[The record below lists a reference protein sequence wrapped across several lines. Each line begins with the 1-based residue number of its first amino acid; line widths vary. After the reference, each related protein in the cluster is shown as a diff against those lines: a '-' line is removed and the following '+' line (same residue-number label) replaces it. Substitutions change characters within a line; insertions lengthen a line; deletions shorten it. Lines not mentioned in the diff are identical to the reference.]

1 MRIEPHPL
9 RSFLVDV
16 YHRAA
21 DDHIFFLAS
30 GVTFSVVLA
39 AIPFLLLLVSVPTWL
54 LGADAEPFRSE
65 ALRWLWRIVPIEA
78 PQVQDD
84 LRLQVDVI
92 LDSAGSIGLISVVV
106 FMWLSTRLFGAL
118 RTALSTVFDMEDP
131 HGVIRGKLL
140 DLELVIVS
148 TLLLTANF
156 SLTTWVELNR
166 ARLPGPASLTLP
178 FSQEASAF
186 LTAFATVYVMF
197 LLIYR
202 FVPARRLPWRTA
214 AIAAAVAA
222 VAFEALKF
230 AFGRYISAYSDYSSI
245 FFTFTTIVVLVL
257 SVYYASILFLVGGEV
272 SQTLRVHRLIRRQ
285 REIFQ

>member
-1 MRIEPHPL
+1 MSTEPHPI
-9 RSFLVDV
+9 RSFLGRV
-16 YHRAA
+16 YERAG
-21 DDHIFFLAS
+21 DDQIFFLES
-30 GVTFSVVLA
+30 EVTFSVVLA
-39 AIPFLLLLVSVPTWL
+39 AIPFLLLVVSLPTWL

-65 ALRWLWRIVPIEA
+65 ALRWLWRIVPVEA

-84 LRLQVDVI
+84 LRQQVDVI
-92 LDSAGSIGLISVVV
+92 LDSAGSIGLISAAV

-118 RTALSTVFDMEDP
+118 RTALSIVFDMEDT

-140 DLELVIVS
+140 DMQLVIVS

-156 SLTTWVELNR
+156 GLTTWVELNR
-166 ARLPGPASLTLP
+166 SRLPGAGSLTLP
-178 FSQEASAF
+178 FGQEATAF

-202 FVPARRLPWRTA
+202 FLPARRLNWQTA

-230 AFGRYISAYSDYSSI
+230 AFGRYIAAYSEYSSI
-245 FFTFTTIVVLVL
+245 FFTFTTIVVLVV
-257 SVYYASILFLVGGEV
+257 SVYYSSILFLVGGEV
-272 SQTLRVHRLIRRQ
+272 AQTLRVHRLICRQ

>member
-9 RSFLVDV
+9 RSFIVDV

-106 FMWLSTRLFGAL
+106 FMWFSTRLFGAL